1 MNLGA
6 KRPTSDTRGDA
17 NEPGCETPGHGNRAH
32 APDEYFL
39 IESSA
44 PMVRRLDGMVRS
56 YVDYLY
62 ELA

>member
-1 MNLGA
+1 MG
-6 KRPTSDTRGDA
+6 P
-17 NEPGCETPGHGNRAH
+17 H

-39 IESSA
+39 IEPSDPKLHGFDA
-44 PMVRRLDGMVRS
+44 MVRS